1 MIRRIKELWNGPHGD
16 DFDVYAVCFHFLCVC
31 LLWLLGGGGGVTS
44 CTLEHCFHC
53 LLVQY
58 KVCF

>member
-31 LLWLLGGGGGVTS
+31 LLWLRGGGGGGDDKLYS
-44 CTLEHCFHC
+44 
-53 LLVQY
+53 
-58 KVCF
+58 